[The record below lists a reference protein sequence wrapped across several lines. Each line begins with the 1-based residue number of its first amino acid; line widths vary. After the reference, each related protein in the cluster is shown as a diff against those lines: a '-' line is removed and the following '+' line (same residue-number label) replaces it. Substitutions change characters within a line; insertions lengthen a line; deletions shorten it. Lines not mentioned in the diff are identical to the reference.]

1 MNRTEQ
7 IVKVSYKGIAVNILL
22 VVFKSIIGFAANS
35 ISVILDAVNNLSD
48 VMSSVIT
55 IIGTKLAGKAPDKK
69 HPYGYGR
76 IEFIT
81 SLVIAVIVL
90 AAGVSSFK
98 EAVEKIVSPAETNFK
113 VYSIIIIA
121 GGVVAKFFLGRYFI
135 SQGKRLNS
143 TSLTASGTDASFDA
157 VISTATL
164 VSAIISITVGW
175 NIEGWLGA
183 VISLF
188 ILKAGFEILR
198 DTVGDIIG
206 VRADREL
213 SINIRRRINKFPEVF
228 GSYDLVLHNYGPEEN
243 LGSVHI
249 EVDDKMTAKEIDTLT
264 RKIIADIY
272 NEFSVY
278 LTIGIYATN
287 TDVEEAFR
295 MKDELVELIKENKTV
310 IGLHGFYY
318 NESSNDV
325 SFDLIFD
332 FEEKDPLG
340 IVDSIRSSLN
350 GKYPEKRFIINIDRY
365 HTAPPYILFWRQ
377 PHIHSR
383 LHHPTKLRTPYPVL

>member
-350 GKYPEKRFIINIDRY
+350 GKYPEKRFIINIDRDY
-365 HTAPPYILFWRQ
+365 
-377 PHIHSR
+377 SD
-383 LHHPTKLRTPYPVL
+383 